1 MTNCVHV
8 DRDGDNMKSYQQIVD
23 NWLQGEVAAFP
34 TETVY
39 GLGADARNAQ
49 AIAKIYEAKGRPSD
63 NPLIVHIGQIEQLQG
78 FIDHVPEKAML
89 AIEAFWPGPLTA
101 ILPLKSGALAE
112 NVSAG
117 LSTVGVRMPSHPVAR
132 ELLTLANMP
141 IAAPSANRSGKP
153 SPTAASHVLED
164 LEGRIPYIVDGGPA
178 TAGLESTIVDFTV
191 EPPALLRPGS
201 ITEEMLI
208 SVIGDLQ
215 GAGRL
220 REQDAP
226 KAPGMKYT
234 HYAPEAPVLLAFLDD
249 EDVTDRIEQLRS
261 QGKRVALVATDSYR
275 GLPHDAFVSLG
286 ESNEIEAVSSRL
298 FAALREC
305 NQLPID
311 VIVAAAYPAEG
322 IGKALMNR
330 LEKAAGGNW
339 L

>member
-8 DRDGDNMKSYQQIVD
+8 DRDGDNTKSYQQIVD
-23 NWLQGEVAAFP
+23 NWIRGEVAAFP

-89 AIEAFWPGPLTA
+89 AIDAFWPGPLTA

-208 SVIGDLQ
+208 LVIGDLQ

-220 REQDAP
+220 REEEAP

-249 EDVTDRIEQLRS
+249 EGVAEKIEHLRS
-261 QGKRVALVATDSYR
+261 QGKRVALVATESYR
-275 GLPHDAFVSLG
+275 KLPHDAFVSLG
-286 ESNEIEAVSSRL
+286 ASDEIESVSSRL

-311 VIVAAAYPAEG
+311 VIVAAAYPANG

-330 LEKAAGGNW
+330 LEKAAGGEW

>member
-8 DRDGDNMKSYQQIVD
+8 DRNGDNTKSYQQIVD
-23 NWLQGEVAAFP
+23 NWLRGEVAAFP

-78 FIDHVPEKAML
+78 FIDHVPEKAKL

-101 ILPLKSGALAE
+101 ILPLKPGALAE

-208 SVIGDLQ
+208 SVIGNLQ

-249 EDVTDRIEQLRS
+249 EDVTDKIEQLRS

>member
-8 DRDGDNMKSYQQIVD
+8 DRNGDNTKSYQQIVD
-23 NWLQGEVAAFP
+23 NWFQGEVAAFP

-78 FIDHVPEKAML
+78 FIDHVPEKAKL

-201 ITEEMLI
+201 ITEEMLS
-208 SVIGDLQ
+208 SVIGNLQ
-215 GAGRL
+215 GAGL
-220 REQDAP
+220 LSEQDAP

-249 EDVTDRIEQLRS
+249 EDVTDKIEQLRS

-275 GLPHDAFVSLG
+275 HLPHDAFVSLG
-286 ESNEIEAVSSRL
+286 ASDEIEAVSSRL

-330 LEKAAGGNW
+330 LEKAAGGQW

>member
-8 DRDGDNMKSYQQIVD
+8 DRNGDNTKSYQQIVD
-23 NWLQGEVAAFP
+23 NWLRGEVAAFP

-78 FIDHVPEKAML
+78 FIDYVPEKALL
-89 AIEAFWPGPLTA
+89 AIKAFWPGPLTA
-101 ILPLKSGALAE
+101 ILPLKPAALAE

-132 ELLTLANMP
+132 DLLTLANMP

-164 LEGRIPYIVDGGPA
+164 LKGRIPYVLDGGPA

-201 ITEEMLI
+201 ITEEMLVA
-208 SVIGDLQ
+208 VIGDLQ
-215 GAGRL
+215 GAGCI
-220 REQDAP
+220 REEQAP

-249 EDVTDRIEQLRS
+249 EEVAAKIEQLRS

-275 GLPHDAFVSLG
+275 HLPHDAFVSLG
-286 ESNEIEAVSSRL
+286 TSDEIEAVSSRL

-311 VIVAAAYPAEG
+311 VIVAAAYPANG